1 VRQPEVAA
9 TELLAVLAALQ
20 PAQAGAL
27 VDYQGNTLP
36 W

>member
-1 VRQPEVAA
+1 VAA
-9 TELLAVLAALQ
+9 KELLAVLAGLEPQ
-20 PAQAGAL
+20 QTGSL